1 MSHTVENI
9 SEFISISVNRLREE
23 KTKEVLFFFLLC
35 VAINLIGGVDI
46 SSRNLLYLDMLG
58 TALAGIALGPWWG
71 ASVGLVTNML
81 LYYLLPTSPSLLV
94 FALVNVFGGLYW
106 GYVCNLKWLKPLEG
120 VTSIGNILKWEGF
133 KQATWFVTI
142 SGGIVLS
149 FPVFYVLQ
157 YVLQYIKPGTGFERY
172 YYYMM
177 ANITDK
183 LVCVIIA
190 TVVICAFFPALASH
204 LTSEKKQ
211 ISYGVS
217 KRSIFW
223 FCGLYLVPCG
233 IYLYLYPQHW
243 LFWVI
248 PYILAIFAFIKT
260 DDEQKTDRP
269 AHIKILSISYGAL
282 TWLIMISIVIF
293 GMFCYFAINHITPK
307 YDSYH
312 VEGVIKYSNIIADAF
327 SLSLVISLI
336 GVLFLILV
344 QAVKQRERREVLRRV
359 EWVRDR
365 IATDI
370 HNDPLQLVSVLRRK
384 ISTVEKHINKTR
396 DILEKMKANSSGEDE
411 LQEIEKS
418 LNELNKTFSNYYSVY
433 LPELDES
440 IRKIIKPLSQKDTID
455 IKQVGLIRKI
465 KDLVEDFTLKN
476 PGIIVKPVF
485 KVDEDQLPKK
495 RTDDEYW
502 RIEVVKIIREI
513 LNNVEKHSKADKVYI
528 DMKVGKT
535 KAKRKIY
542 ISVSDNGTGFDPDAT
557 GESSTSFG
565 LYEINTRAKD
575 IGATIK
581 IDMLY
586 REKKENRGTIVM
598 LEIPYDY

>member
-1 MSHTVENI
+1 MSHTVENL
-9 SEFISISVNRLREE
+9 SEFISISVSRLREE

-106 GYVCNLKWLKPLEG
+106 GYMCNLKWLKPLEG
-120 VTSIGNILKWEGF
+120 VNSIRNIFQWIGF
-133 KQATWFVTI
+133 KQATWFVAI
-142 SGGIVLS
+142 SGGIALS
-149 FPVFYVLQ
+149 FPVFYILK
-157 YVLQYIKPGTGFERY
+157 YILQYIKPGTGFERY

-177 ANITDK
+177 ANVTDK
-183 LVCVIIA
+183 LVCVIMA

-204 LTSEKKQ
+204 LTSEKTQ

-217 KRSIFW
+217 RRSIFW
-223 FCGLYLVPCG
+223 FCGLYVVPCG

-243 LFWVI
+243 LFWII
-248 PYILAIFAFIKT
+248 PYVLAVFAFIKT
-260 DDEQKTDRP
+260 DDDQKSDKP
-269 AHIKILSISYGAL
+269 ADIKILSISYGAL
-282 TWLIMISIVIF
+282 IWLVIISIVVF

-327 SLSLVISLI
+327 SLSLVIALI

-384 ISTVEKHINKTR
+384 ISTVEKNITKIRELIESMKSDSNELEAIEDVEKT
-396 DILEKMKANSSGEDE
+396 LV
-411 LQEIEKS
+411 
-418 LNELNKTFSNYYSVY
+418 ELNKTFTNYYSVY

-440 IRKIIKPLSQKDTID
+440 IRKIIRPLSQKDTID

-465 KDLVEDFTLKN
+465 KDLVDDFSSKN
-476 PGIIVKPVF
+476 PGITVKQAF
-485 KVDEDQLPKK
+485 KVEEDQLPNK
-495 RTDDEYW
+495 RSDEEYW
-502 RIEVVKIIREI
+502 RIEVVKIIREV

-528 DMKVGKT
+528 DVKAGKS

-542 ISVSDNGTGFDPDAT
+542 ISVSDNGTGFSPDTT

-565 LYEINTRAKD
+565 LYEINARAKD

-581 IDMLY
+581 IDSLY
-586 REKKENRGTIVM
+586 REKVDNKGTIVM